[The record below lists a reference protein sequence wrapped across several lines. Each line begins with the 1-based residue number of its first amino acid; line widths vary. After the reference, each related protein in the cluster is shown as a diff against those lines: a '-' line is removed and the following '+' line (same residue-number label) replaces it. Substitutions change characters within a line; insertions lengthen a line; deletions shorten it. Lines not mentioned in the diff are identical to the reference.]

1 MCHKNYIICL
11 LLIFS
16 VNLHGQISFN
26 NVSTDLGLGIPTGT
40 TIWGNGVTFYDF
52 DNDGWDDITLNTG
65 VGTSV
70 RFFKNNNGLFEELE
84 LISPPITYQTKQV
97 NWVDI
102 DNDGDKDLFVTSDTN
117 GNRLFENTG
126 NMNLIDITVSAGL
139 PLVNRYTYG
148 ASWGDYNNDGYLDV
162 YISNRDETTFT
173 IPNYLY
179 KNNGDNTFT
188 NVSNSVGLN
197 TTAHSSFCSA
207 FFDFNN
213 DGFQDLF
220 VANDRYVYENYL
232 YRNNGDG
239 TFTDIGASSGV
250 GIFMDAM
257 SATIADVNH
266 DGWLDLYVTNTSSGN
281 KFFINNGNETFTNI
295 SVSAGTTFN
304 SIAWGSVFLDADN
317 DMDLDLFVSGRLDP
331 NNPALKSFAFYESQN
346 NGTYI
351 EPSSTGF
358 ESQNSSNYS
367 NAIGDINNDGLFDIV
382 VSNNFNDNVALW
394 KNETISSS
402 NYLKVKLEGTTSNRD
417 GVGSK
422 IEISI
427 NGNKQYRYTLCGEGY
442 LSQNSDSE
450 IFGLGSNTMV
460 DYIKVTWL
468 SGIEDYF
475 YDVSANQLFS
485 IVEGNGTLSLDKNE
499 TSTVN
504 IFPNPVEN
512 FLNIKSNSTIHSIK
526 IYDVLGKEINIVLVN
541 KTDTSN
547 TIDVSKLNSGTY
559 FLRIYT
565 YTGFRNVKLLK
576 N

>member
-1 MCHKNYIICL
+1 MFYRYLFFYLFLSITVST
-11 LLIFS
+11 FS
-16 VNLHGQISFN
+16 QLSFN

-40 TIWGNGVTFYDF
+40 TVWGNGVTFYDF

-250 GIFMDAM
+250 GLFMDAM

-304 SIAWGSVFLDADN
+304 AIAWGSVFLDAEN
-317 DMDLDLFVSGRLDP
+317 DSDLDLFVSGRLDP
-331 NNPALKSFAFYESQN
+331 NNPTLKSFAFYENQN
-346 NGTYI
+346 NGTFI

-382 VSNNFNDNVALW
+382 VSNNYNDNVALW
-394 KNETISSS
+394 KNETITTN

-422 IEISI
+422 IEINI

-468 SGIEDYF
+468 SGIVDYF

-485 IVEGNGTLSLDKNE
+485 IVEGNGTLSLHKNE
-499 TSTVN
+499 LDT
-504 IFPNPVEN
+504 IKLFPNPVKN
-512 FLNIKSNSTIHSIK
+512 ILNIKTDSAIQ
-526 IYDVLGKEINIVLVN
+526 YIVLFDTLGN
-541 KTDTSN
+541 EIKLQNTNNTNTSKTLDLSN
-547 TIDVSKLNSGTY
+547 LQSGSY
-559 FLRIYT
+559 FLKIT
-565 YTGFRNVKLLK
+565 TEIEVENFKIIK
-576 N
+576 E